1 MLFEL
6 NENPKVI
13 QQLLGHR
20 DVTTTISIYNNVNS
34 DYVRESTSRLNEK
47 LNQNEIIRLQNRE
60 QEKKQEQEKQSG
72 LSDEVFDRK
81 LAEMLREQ
89 EERKRR
95 RKERDFEM

>member
-60 QEKKQEQEKQSG
+60 QEKKQEQEKKSE
-72 LSDEVFDRK
+72 LSDEEFDQK
-81 LAEMLREQ
+81 LAEMLRKQ
-89 EERKRR
+89 EEHKRR
-95 RKERDFEM
+95 RREKDF